1 MAFSVSYR
9 LARVT
14 TYYEDVE
21 GHALINDYYGI
32 VDRHVL
38 LVKRENDPTLYRVR
52 AIDLDDYST
61 DYNWFIIDGCR
72 GLKPAKYIDNSRSQ
86 FVDQIFDQARRECNI
101 SKWDWD
107 AIGEIEKEREKLRQK
122 YS

>member
-21 GHALINDYYGI
+21 GYVLINDYYGI
-32 VDRHVL
+32 VVNHVL
-38 LVKRENDPTLYRVR
+38 LVKRENDPTLYRVA

-61 DYNWFIIDGCR
+61 DDNWFTVDGCR
-72 GLKPAKYIDNSRSQ
+72 GLKPAMNLDSSWSQ
-86 FVDQIFDQARRECNI
+86 FVDQIFDQARRE
-101 SKWDWD
+101 
-107 AIGEIEKEREKLRQK
+107 
-122 YS
+122 